1 MRKLRIG
8 LMQGFMAGNLVILLA
23 FSMLSPHAQPHRF
36 HRNFIQVRSE
46 VLVIDRALNKI
57 NQPDDSPILAQPL
70 IVKQWLNRQVL
81 KNPSLILSVYHEIK
95 EEERLLQETLI
106 NKPRVI
112 DPNQPMIALTFDDGP
127 RPSTE
132 KVYAA
137 LKKHNV
143 VATFF
148 VIGMYV
154 YGKSELLQRL
164 VEQGNEIGNH
174 SWSHLNFRDISHE
187 EVVSQIVRTDAAIER
202 AIGVKP
208 RFVRPP
214 MGLFDTNVRLAVGDR
229 QIAMWSI
236 DTLDW
241 KHKNWGKTM
250 DAIVGK
256 VRDGDIILIHDL
268 VDSTANNIEELIIY
282 LKEEGYQLVT
292 MSELVKYRSVQEK
305 VVRFARP

>member
-1 MRKLRIG
+1 MKRLRLG
-8 LMQGFMAGNLVILLA
+8 LIQVFMAGTLVFLLA
-23 FSMLSPHAQPHRF
+23 FSMLTPNAQPH
-36 HRNFIQVRSE
+36 HYRNFMQVRSE
-46 VLVIDRALNKI
+46 VAVIDRALSKI
-57 NQPDDSPILAQPL
+57 NHPDDSPLLAQPL
-70 IVKQWLNRQVL
+70 IHRQWLNRQVL
-81 KNPSLILSVYHEIK
+81 RNPGLILRVYREMM
-95 EEERLLQETLI
+95 EEEQQLRDSLL

-112 DPNQPMIALTFDDGP
+112 DPTKPMVALTFDDGP

-132 KVYAA
+132 KVYAS

-154 YGKSELLQRL
+154 NGKRELLKRL
-164 VEQGNEIGNH
+164 VEEGNEIGNH
-174 SWSHLNFRDISHE
+174 SWSHLNFREISHE
-187 EVVSQIVRTDAAIER
+187 EVVSQIVWTDAAIER

-214 MGLFDTNVRLAVGDR
+214 MGLFDYNVRQAVGNR

-241 KHKNWGKTM
+241 KHKNWEKTM

-256 VRDGDIILIHDL
+256 VKDGDIILIHDL
-268 VDSTANNIEELIIY
+268 VDSTADNIEELIIY

-292 MSELVKYRSVQEK
+292 MSELVKYRNVQDK
-305 VVRFARP
+305 VIRFARP